1 MSPIFFVFLFD
12 VIPGFSIY
20 STTVFSFSF
29 PLFEEIPSPASGQN
43 IHLNVFFFFFF
54 RLKEEVLM
62 ISCVQEKQ
70 TLEIEAEQR
79 RQQQQEERL
88 IPQRHRE
95 IGGVA
100 PACTQ
105 QAHPVQYQEDGE

>member
-43 IHLNVFFFFFF
+43 IHLNVFFFFLFSF
-54 RLKEEVLM
+54 K
-62 ISCVQEKQ
+62 
-70 TLEIEAEQR
+70 R
-79 RQQQQEERL
+79 RGSDDILCAGKTNARN
-88 IPQRHRE
+88 R
-95 IGGVA
+95 
-100 PACTQ
+100 
-105 QAHPVQYQEDGE
+105 D